1 MFKSTLIVTS
11 QSVYAGMND
20 KFPKSKLVVSGFPQ
34 HRSATLIANQC
45 RHCNHFGCVTDN
57 YRPRIQRVPC
67 LCGCCYSDPRY
78 GGHDE
83 DFET

>member
-34 HRSATLIANQC
+34 HRSATLIATQC
-45 RHCNHFGCVTDN
+45 RHCNYFGCMTDN
-57 YRPRIQRVPC
+57 NRPRIQRVPC

-83 DFET
+83 DLET